1 MHKVALIVIL
11 TFLVA
16 LTTHA
21 DDRKS
26 ILGVW
31 KLLTYDVEFQ
41 DGRVNKAPFGQ
52 NPSGYL
58 IFTEEGR
65 MMGLIE
71 AEGRKAAKTD
81 EERSNLL
88 LSLIAYSGTYRLE
101 ADKWTTKV
109 DVSWLPHL
117 NGTEQVRYYKIK
129 VDELEVIGAWDSTSA
144 PGMTYR
150 GVLRWQRVK

>member
-1 MHKVALIVIL
+1 
-11 TFLVA
+11 
-16 LTTHA
+16 
-21 DDRKS
+21 
-26 ILGVW
+26 
-31 KLLTYDVEFQ
+31 
-41 DGRVNKAPFGQ
+41 
-52 NPSGYL
+52 
-58 IFTEEGR
+58 